1 MSSLQFNKK
10 RNTMK
15 NELKHINTEKNRR
28 RAKRVPVLTKTTGLL
43 YGVERTMNKFVE
55 TIENNE
61 LLKEEEKENTIIDE
75 PSPEFYGKFF
85 ELRKKIIFGHLMENE
100 YLIGQFIG
108 KTQKNMIE
116 SVNIRSSYFGEK
128 TVDI

>member
-61 LLKEEEKENTIIDE
+61 LLKEEKDN
-75 PSPEFYGKFF
+75 
-85 ELRKKIIFGHLMENE
+85 RKCK
-100 YLIGQFIG
+100 Y
-108 KTQKNMIE
+108 
-116 SVNIRSSYFGEK
+116 
-128 TVDI
+128 